1 MFPIFGKIYDRA
13 DVLWKYGIGGLA
25 HPDEH
30 LPENAGSGVPM
41 IDTASVIDVQN
52 MHCTALQM
60 VAKTNYKKVKR
71 KEFEPSS
78 LNVGAR

>member
-1 MFPIFGKIYDRA
+1 MAPAVLLLLAFAGELAVWHLLVGGAVSGFG
-13 DVLWKYGIGGLA
+13 
-25 HPDEH
+25 
-30 LPENAGSGVPM
+30 
-41 IDTASVIDVQN
+41 
-52 MHCTALQM
+52 TALQM